1 MGFAMDLIGPMRAF
15 VRVYETGN
23 FSALAR
29 TTNTTQATIS
39 RRIAALESHLG
50 ARLFE
55 RTTRAVA
62 PTEAGRRF
70 YERATAALDALAE
83 AEAAVRRGR
92 AEVSGAL
99 RLACPV
105 AFGRLHVVPRLPK
118 LLARHPALKL
128 DLMLSDSF
136 ADLVEEGI
144 DLALRIGDV
153 TEPGL
158 VTRRIGETRRVT
170 VASPAYLKT
179 RDAPV
184 HPRDLAAHDCVIYT
198 RLVTGTTWKFAGPNG
213 DIDVQVDGR
222 FRANN
227 SEAVREAVLAGL
239 GIGVVP
245 VWLLGDEIAKKRV
258 RVLLPEFEPKRLPI
272 SAVRA
277 SRRFEP
283 PKTRAAID
291 FLAAEF
297 RLDPSLSDYRA

>member
-1 MGFAMDLIGPMRAF
+1 MDLIGPMRAF
-15 VRVYETGN
+15 VRVYETGS

-29 TTNTTQATIS
+29 AAGTTQATVS
-39 RRIAALESHLG
+39 RRIAALETHLG

-55 RTTRAVA
+55 RTTRAVT

-70 YERATAALDALAE
+70 YESAAAALDALAE
-83 AEAAVRRGR
+83 AEAAVKRGGN
-92 AEVSGAL
+92 EVSGTL

-118 LLARHPALKL
+118 LLARHRALKL
-128 DLMLSDSF
+128 DLILSDAF

-144 DLALRIGDV
+144 DLALRIGEV
-153 TEPGL
+153 TEAGL
-158 VTRRIGETRRVT
+158 SARRIGETRRVT
-170 VASPAYLKT
+170 VASPAYLKAHG
-179 RDAPV
+179 APAT
-184 HPRDLAAHDCVIYT
+184 PRDLAKHDCVIYT
-198 RLVTGTTWKFAGPNG
+198 RLTTGARWVFAGPDG
-213 DIDVQVDGR
+213 PIEVAVDGR

-245 VWLLGDEIAKKRV
+245 VWLFGDEIARKRV
-258 RVLLPEFEPKRLPI
+258 RVLLPDFEPKRLPI

-283 PKTRAAID
+283 AKTRAAID

-297 RLDPSLSDYRA
+297 RLDPLLSDYRA

>member
-1 MGFAMDLIGPMRAF
+1 MDLIGPMRAF
-15 VRVYETGN
+15 VRVYETGS
-23 FSALAR
+23 FSGLAR
-29 TTNTTQATIS
+29 AANTTQATIS

-55 RTTRAVA
+55 RTTRAVT
-62 PTEAGRRF
+62 PTEAGARF
-70 YERATAALDALAE
+70 YERAVAALDAVAE
-83 AEAAVRRGR
+83 AEAAVKRGR
-92 AEVSGAL
+92 AEVSGTL

-118 LLARHPALKL
+118 FLARHPALKL
-128 DLMLSDSF
+128 DLILSDAF

-144 DLALRIGDV
+144 DLALRIGEV
-153 TEPGL
+153 TEAGL
-158 VTRRIGETRRVT
+158 TARRIGETRRAT
-170 VASPAYLKT
+170 VAAPSYLKA
-179 RDAPV
+179 RGIPA
-184 HPRDLAAHDCVIYT
+184 HPRDLADHDCVIYT
-198 RLVTGTTWKFAGPNG
+198 RLATGARWRFEGAGG
-213 DIDVQVDGR
+213 AIDVDVDGR

-245 VWLLGDEIAKKRV
+245 VWLLGDEIARKKV

-272 SAVRA
+272 SALRA

-283 PKTRAAID
+283 AKTRAAID

-297 RLDPSLSDYRA
+297 RIDPLLSDYRA

>member
-1 MGFAMDLIGPMRAF
+1 MDLIGPMRAF
-15 VRVYETGN
+15 VRVYETGS

-29 TTNTTQATIS
+29 AANTTQATVS
-39 RRIAALESHLG
+39 RRIAALETHLG

-55 RTTRAVA
+55 RTTRAVT

-70 YERATAALDALAE
+70 YQSATAALDALAE
-83 AEAAVRRGR
+83 AEAAVKRGGS
-92 AEVSGAL
+92 EVSGTL

-118 LLARHPALKL
+118 LLARHRALKL
-128 DLMLSDSF
+128 DLILSDAF

-144 DLALRIGDV
+144 DLALRIGEV
-153 TEPGL
+153 SEAGL
-158 VTRRIGETRRVT
+158 IARRIGETRRVT
-170 VASPAYLKT
+170 VASPAYLKA
-179 RDAPV
+179 RGAPAQ
-184 HPRDLAAHDCVIYT
+184 PRDLAAHECVIYT
-198 RLVTGTTWKFAGPNG
+198 RLATGARWLFAGPNG
-213 DIDVQVDGR
+213 PIEVEVDGR

-245 VWLLGDEIAKKRV
+245 VWLLGDEIAAKRV
-258 RVLLPEFEPKRLPI
+258 RVLLPDFEPKRLPI

-283 PKTRAAID
+283 AKTRAAID

-297 RLDPSLSDYRA
+297 RLDPLLSDYRA